1 MEGLLYADL
10 CDIQDFFFRFAWN
23 NFLHNV
29 VYDVVQQV
37 FNGTLDRGY
46 NRTIA
51 FDLFTPAEPKEGD
64 SVESLGLASTK
75 DITDRILDGQEASD
89 ISASHK
95 GMRLGYMGHLTLIA
109 EEVCK
114 FGNRHPP
121 ESLEAIVFD
130 RVNREPWIK
139 YVEGTLAETRDKDNA
154 VLGGVRP
161 QDSIGVRPMGGL
173 GSTFSSGNN
182 SSGLTSAGITPQD
195 TLAMSE
201 GTVGQSFEINS
212 GTMLSGFGDGSD
224 DDDEMDLAGDVE
236 GDSGGD
242 GGNRIVDD
250 DEQVGELSFEDVEME
265 YR

>member
-1 MEGLLYADL
+1 MLICSA
-10 CDIQDFFFRFAWN
+10 QDFFFRFPWN

-46 NRTIA
+46 NRTLA
-51 FDLFTPAEPKEGD
+51 FDLFTPAQGPGGKTAEEI
-64 SVESLGLASTK
+64 GLASGS
-75 DITDRILDGQEASD
+75 DITDRILDGQAKSD
-89 ISASHK
+89 ESQKHK

-114 FGNRHPP
+114 FGNKYPADALDPAITERVTR
-121 ESLEAIVFD
+121 EAWVS
-130 RVNREPWIK
+130 

-161 QDSIGVRPMGGL
+161 ENAIGIRAMGMGGGGLSSGFSSNTQNTLASAGLGGSSNMAPQDS
-173 GSTFSSGNN
+173 
-182 SSGLTSAGITPQD
+182 
-195 TLAMSE
+195 LALQE

-212 GTMLSGFGDGSD
+212 GTMLSGFSD
-224 DDDEMDLAGDVE
+224 NDEDEEMEDEAITRERERQRAFDE
-236 GDSGGD
+236 
-242 GGNRIVDD
+242 
-250 DEQVGELSFEDVEME
+250 DEQVGELSFDVDMD

>member
-1 MEGLLYADL
+1 M
-10 CDIQDFFFRFAWN
+10 
-23 NFLHNV
+23 

-46 NRTIA
+46 NRTVA
-51 FDLFTPAEPKEGD
+51 FDLFIPIEAKDGQPAD
-64 SVESLGLASTK
+64 NLGLASTK
-75 DITDRILDGQEASD
+75 DITDRILDGQRVSDASQ
-89 ISASHK
+89 SEK

-121 ESLEAIVFD
+121 ESLDQAVLD
-130 RVNREPWIK
+130 RVNREEWIE

-161 QDSIGVRPMGGL
+161 QESMGVRPMGGL
-173 GSTFSSGNN
+173 GGFQTGFTANTAST
-182 SSGLTSAGITPQD
+182 LASAGIGSGTAPQD
-195 TLAMSE
+195 SIAMSE

-212 GTMLSGFGDGSD
+212 GTMLSGFSDG
-224 DDDEMDLAGDVE
+224 DDDEDMDDNGAE
-236 GDSGGD
+236 AERSSGPFTE
-242 GGNRIVDD
+242 
-250 DEQVGELSFEDVEME
+250 DEQVGELSFEDVDMD

>member
-1 MEGLLYADL
+1 M
-10 CDIQDFFFRFAWN
+10 
-23 NFLHNV
+23 HNV

-46 NRTIA
+46 NRTLA
-51 FDLFTPAEPKEGD
+51 LDLFTPVDTTDENN
-64 SVESLGLASTK
+64 LGLASTK
-75 DITDRILDGQEASD
+75 DITNRILDGQKASD
-89 ISASHK
+89 ESQSEK

-121 ESLEAIVFD
+121 ESLDQTVLD
-130 RVNREPWIK
+130 RVNQQDWID

-161 QDSIGVRPMGGL
+161 QDSIGVRSMGLQG
-173 GSTFSSGNN
+173 GFTSHAVST
-182 SSGLTSAGITPQD
+182 LASAGIAPQD
-195 TLAMSE
+195 SLAMSE

-212 GTMLSGFGDGSD
+212 GTMLSGFGEGDEDEDMD
-224 DDDEMDLAGDVE
+224 DDRGRDMLDE
-236 GDSGGD
+236 
-242 GGNRIVDD
+242 
-250 DEQVGELSFEDVEME
+250 DEQVGELSFEDVDMD